1 MTLTRVKFQRD
12 LRAACVSLLESYKV
26 EVNQTLQVYPARP
39 RTVAPPTAFIDSIRE
54 LITYSGHLVQRRPVA
69 DIIVVHGV
77 FDSKEAADQ
86 KDLFVDGFL
95 DWFIDQYHAAGANTL
110 VAIVETEDIPDY
122 VDNWRPP
129 AEQRTYYATRIGV
142 EGLALTG

>member
-1 MTLTRVKFQRD
+1 MTLTRVTFQKD
-12 LRAACVSLLESYKV
+12 VRAACVTLLESFKS
-26 EVNQTLQVYPARP
+26 EVDTNLQVYPARP
-39 RTVAPPTAFIDSIRE
+39 RTVVPPTAFVDSIRE
-54 LITYSGHLVQRRPVA
+54 LVTYSGHLVQRRPTA
-69 DIIVVHGV
+69 DVIIVHGL

-86 KDLFVDGFL
+86 KDAFVDGFL

-110 VAIVETEDIPDY
+110 LAIVETDDIPDY
-122 VDNWRPP
+122 VPGWLPP